1 MLAEKFSARA
11 NFNLHGDFSFQEK
24 KKGFSKRNKENEKKC
39 ELTFR
44 RAVDSGGSELVVV
57 CAE

>member
-1 MLAEKFSARA
+1 MVIFHFKKKKKK
-11 NFNLHGDFSFQEK
+11 K
-24 KKGFSKRNKENEKKC
+24 KKGGFSKKEIKKKKMC

>member
-1 MLAEKFSARA
+1 MVIFLFE
-11 NFNLHGDFSFQEK
+11 
-24 KKGFSKRNKENEKKC
+24 KKGFSKINKENEKKY